1 MKKFHEIDM
10 SDYDIGKY
18 EALELKYFCLTYP
31 DKEKRLNTLKA
42 YGELNDALQ
51 EEYERLDKDIKAVRT
66 AVTVATSAQSGLYEP
81 LLRNLT
87 RNESIN
93 KMPCGKNQ
101 AYTLRKR
108 AFYILKKIKS
118 GKKGHHISDK
128 MKSEGK

>member
-1 MKKFHEIDM
+1 MKRFHEIDM

-31 DKEKRLNTLKA
+31 DKEKRLNILKA
-42 YGELNDALQ
+42 YDELNDVQ
-51 EEYERLDKDIKAVRT
+51 TEEYERLDKDIKAVHT
-66 AVTVATSAQSGLYEP
+66 AVTIATGAQSGLYEP

-108 AFYILKKIKS
+108 AFYILKKIKM
-118 GKKGHHISDK
+118 GKKGHHFSDK
-128 MKSEGK
+128 MDMESK